1 VPIPVREGSS
11 SSSNGKGK
19 EKASA
24 LPDVEGVLVHKK
36 STKGGELYRVMV
48 DIPATEDVAD
58 LEVWKTVLSTPEL
71 RREWDPSVEE
81 SNTLEM
87 FDPFTRI
94 VKTKFSL
101 GWPAK

>member
-1 VPIPVREGSS
+1 
-11 SSSNGKGK
+11 
-19 EKASA
+19 
-24 LPDVEGVLVHKK
+24 
-36 STKGGELYRVMV
+36 MV

-58 LEVWKTVLSTPEL
+58 LEVWKAVLATPEL
-71 RREWDPSVEE
+71 RREWDPSVEG
-81 SNTLEM
+81 SSTLEM